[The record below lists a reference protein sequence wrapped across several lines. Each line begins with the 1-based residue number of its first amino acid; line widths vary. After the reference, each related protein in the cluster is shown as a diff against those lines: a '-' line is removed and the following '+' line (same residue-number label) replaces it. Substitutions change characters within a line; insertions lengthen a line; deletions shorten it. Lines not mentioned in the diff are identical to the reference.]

1 MVISHNAMSALMMDH
16 GFFISLQS
24 RTSNRASTLPSMP
37 TNNKANRSRLLTLS
51 TQYIL
56 LLRTPLLNPFY
67 GAASQPLT
75 NQSLSQHQS
84 KVLYPSKLQSKWH
97 CSYIQNKKQCFQQ
110 WNWIKNG
117 KRLSNFVP
125 QLFLGEIWIGFKN
138 TLLEM
143 TLPELVTLAAN
154 MMVEEVVVTIYT
166 QEVLEGINFFEA
178 SSSHIHCSVTNS
190 LKGLYSSKYSE
201 YWW

>member
-24 RTSNRASTLPSMP
+24 RTSNRASTLPSIP

-67 GAASQPLT
+67 SAASQPLT

-97 CSYIQNKKQCFQQ
+97 CSYIQTRKQCSQP
-110 WNWIKNG
+110 WNWKKISWY
-117 KRLSNFVP
+117 LMP
-125 QLFLGEIWIGFKN
+125 QLYLGDWWSLNKN
-138 TLLEM
+138 QKCPASKLA
-143 TLPELVTLAAN
+143 TLAAN

-190 LKGLYSSKYSE
+190 LKGLCSSKYSE
-201 YWW
+201 YW